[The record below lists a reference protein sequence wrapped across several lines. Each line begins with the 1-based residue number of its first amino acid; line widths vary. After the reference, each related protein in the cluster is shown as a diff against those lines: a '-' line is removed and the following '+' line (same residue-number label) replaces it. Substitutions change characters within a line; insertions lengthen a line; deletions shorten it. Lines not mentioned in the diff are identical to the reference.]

1 MKQFR
6 LLCCHVMAA
15 ITLTILLASCEKS
28 ITTDSTANCRLT
40 FSVTNSDAPAPSG
53 SAAGNTTRATVSIGD
68 YFTKLNIMLFDSLG
82 NRAFDKVKTQ
92 MATDDDFGQL
102 ACQLVEGTYTVV
114 AVGHSSIK
122 SATIKSPD
130 MVQFTASDG
139 EKLTDT
145 FVYCGQV
152 TVSDASASANNFNL
166 TMHRATAMVQI
177 EPVDVYVPQ
186 QFTRLI
192 IGYTGGSA
200 NVNPTTLLG
209 TTKSTQSEARA
220 AVMPQLYQVFTFPYM
235 ADSCLLKMTLTA
247 YDADGNTLKQRTLN
261 DVPVTRNRITR
272 CYGTLLDDGGVWQY
286 QQATFGFTVNPD
298 WDGVNEYMF

>member
-1 MKQFR
+1 M
-6 LLCCHVMAA
+6 
-15 ITLTILLASCEKS
+15 E
-28 ITTDSTANCRLT
+28 TTQPNCRLT
-40 FSVTNSDAPAPSG
+40 FSVTNSDK
-53 SAAGNTTRATVSIGD
+53 TRATVSIGD
-68 YFTKLNIMLFDSLG
+68 YFQKLNIMLFDSLG
-82 NRAFDKVKTQ
+82 ERSFDKVKTQ
-92 MATDDDFGQL
+92 LATDDDFGTL
-102 ACQLVEGTYTVV
+102 TCQLVTGTYTVV

-145 FVYCGQV
+145 FVYCGTL
-152 TVSDASASANNFNL
+152 TVGGSPANYNL

-177 EPVDVYVPQ
+177 EPVDTYVPD
-186 QFTRLI
+186 QFTRLV

-200 NVNPTTLLG
+200 NVNPTTLEG
-209 TTKSTQSEARA
+209 TTKSTQSEARQRA
-220 AVMPQLYQVFTFPYM
+220 SYYQVFTFPYM
-235 ADSCLLKMTLTA
+235 ADSCSLKMTLTA
-247 YDADGNTLKQRTLN
+247 YDADGNALKQRTLT

-272 CYGTLLDDGGVWQY
+272 CYGTLFDDGGVWQY